1 MDIKVVEAQL
11 QQVLEKFR
19 AGDLDSSAAL
29 LDRILDI
36 SVDHPDLLHLGA
48 MIALRRQ
55 RLDTADH
62 FSLRA
67 MSMRPDSPAFRY
79 TRAQVLTALQR
90 NEEALRE
97 LRQVL
102 RIDPGCHKAHA
113 RIWQIMGGCGRISD
127 LTALVKRRL
136 MAIDAR
142 CSVEPRPTRVRIP
155 DTTLCCIDCSNHALA
170 IRALKLTLGGCE
182 FPRAMFFT
190 DRKFDIGPIE
200 TVIIDPIQSLHDYSL
215 FVMKRLLR
223 YIDTE
228 YVLLIQWDG
237 YVVNADA
244 WSDQFLLFD
253 YIGARW
259 PHEAL
264 NIPAD
269 QAVGNG
275 GFSLRSK
282 TLLEALQDP
291 RVIGAHPEDGA
302 ICLTHRQYLEQQY
315 GIAFAPGAIADR
327 FSFEHIE
334 TTGPTF
340 GFHGQINI
348 TRFVDDEAIRLLQL
362 P

>member
-1 MDIKVVEAQL
+1 MDVRHVEEQL
-11 QQVLEKFR
+11 HQVLEKFR
-19 AGDLDSSAAL
+19 AGDLDAAAAL
-29 LDRILDI
+29 LDRILGI
-36 SVDHPDLLHLGA
+36 SVDHPDLLRLGA
-48 MIALRRQ
+48 IIALRRR
-55 RLDTADH
+55 RLDAADQ

-67 MSMRPDSPAFRY
+67 MALDPDSPAIRN
-79 TRAQVLTALQR
+79 TREQVLAALR
-90 NEEALRE
+90 KNEEELAE
-97 LRQVL
+97 LRRVL
-102 RIDPGCHKAHA
+102 RIDPDCHKAHVE
-113 RIWQIMGGCGRISD
+113 IWRIMGECGRISD
-127 LTALVKRRL
+127 VTALIKRRL
-136 MAIDAR
+136 MALDAQGP
-142 CSVEPRPTRVRIP
+142 VEPQPTRVRIP

-170 IRALKLTLGGCE
+170 VRALQLTLSGCE

-190 DRKFDIGPIE
+190 DRKVDPGPVE
-200 TVIIDPIQSLHDYSL
+200 TVIIDPIQSLDDYAR
-215 FVMKRLLR
+215 FVMKRLLP
-223 YIDTE
+223 YIDTD

-237 YVVNADA
+237 YVVNARA
-244 WSDQFLLFD
+244 WSDQFLLYD

-269 QAVGNG
+269 RAVGNG

-282 TLLEALQDP
+282 TLLQALQDP
-291 RVIGAHPEDGA
+291 RVIAAHPEDGA

-315 GIAFAPGAIADR
+315 GIAFAPDATADR

-334 TTGPTF
+334 TAAPTF

>member
-1 MDIKVVEAQL
+1 MDIRLVEGQL
-11 QQVLEKFR
+11 QEVLEKFR
-19 AGDLDSSAAL
+19 AGDFDASAAL

-55 RLDTADH
+55 RLDTADQ

-67 MSMRPDSPAFRY
+67 MTMRPDSAAFRY
-79 TRAQVLTALQR
+79 TRAQVLAASQR
-90 NEEALRE
+90 IDEALAE

-136 MAIDAR
+136 IALDAQG
-142 CSVEPRPTRVRIP
+142 SVEPRPTRVRIP
-155 DTTLCCIDCSNHALA
+155 DTTLCCVDCSNHALA

-200 TVIIDPIQSLHDYSL
+200 TVMIDPIRSLHDYAL
-215 FVMKRLLR
+215 FVMKRLLP
-223 YIDTE
+223 YIDTD
-228 YVLLIQWDG
+228 YVLLVQWDG

-269 QAVGNG
+269 HAVGNG
-275 GFSLRSK
+275 GFSLRSR
-282 TLLEALQDP
+282 TLLQALQDS
-291 RVIGAHPEDGA
+291 RLVAAHPEDVA
-302 ICLTHRQYLEQQY
+302 ICRTHRQYLEQQY
-315 GIAFAPGAIADR
+315 GIAFAPNAIADR

-334 TTGPTF
+334 TTAPTF

-348 TRFVDDEAIRLLQL
+348 TRFVDDEVIRLLEL

>member
-1 MDIKVVEAQL
+1 MDVRLVEGQL
-11 QQVLEKFR
+11 QEVLEKFR
-19 AGDLDSSAAL
+19 AGDLDASAAL
-29 LDRILDI
+29 LDCILEI
-36 SVDHPDLLHLGA
+36 SVDHPDLLRLGA
-48 MIALRRQ
+48 IIALRRR
-55 RLDTADH
+55 RLDAADQ

-67 MSMRPDSPAFRY
+67 MALRPDSPAVRN
-79 TRAQVLTALQR
+79 TRAQVLAALRQ
-90 NEEALRE
+90 NEEELAE

-102 RIDPGCHKAHA
+102 RIDPGCHKAHVG
-113 RIWQIMGGCGRISD
+113 IWKIMGECGRISD
-127 LTALVKRRL
+127 VTALIKRRL
-136 MAIDAR
+136 MALDAHG
-142 CSVEPRPTRVRIP
+142 SIEPRPTRVRIA

-170 IRALKLTLGGCE
+170 VRALKLTLSGCE

-190 DRKFDIGPIE
+190 DRKFDTGPIE
-200 TVIIDPIQSLHDYSL
+200 TVIIDPIRSLHDYAL
-215 FVMKRLLR
+215 FVTKRLLP
-223 YIDTE
+223 YIDTD

-237 YVVNADA
+237 YVVDADA
-244 WSDQFLLFD
+244 WSDQFLLYD

-282 TLLEALQDP
+282 ALLQALQDS
-291 RVIGAHPEDGA
+291 RVIAAHPEDGA
-302 ICLTHRQYLEQQY
+302 ICLTHRRYLEQQY
-315 GIAFAPGAIADR
+315 GIAFAPSEVADR

-334 TTGPTF
+334 ASAPTF

-348 TRFVDDEAIRLLQL
+348 TRFVDDEAIRLLRL